1 MSVLVC
7 TLIIMSTGYAI
18 LTQVIK
24 VDGTVTVERDWDVK
38 ITGITD
44 GTPVGAAENEVA
56 PSYDATTASFSTLL
70 YNKGDS
76 MTYSVT
82 VENFGSWDAKLE
94 TITLT
99 DSNNPAVKF
108 TVSGVNEGDAL
119 PSGSTHVLT
128 VKVEYNSAF
137 TGELTNNIGTLTVSL
152 TYVQDDSSTVVPTP
166 PTPSENSVIYSRN
179 LLTYS
184 STNFSDETWKQENFI
199 WQGDNISKITGYTE
213 DYNTLNNSFFLKH
226 KRVDNQVESNELCF
240 IKDGLYCLKPNE
252 YETSKATL
260 TSVFGE
266 STCSLYGDAL
276 YCPEGT
282 FEVSINNAGYITVY
296 NTSGTEGCE
305 VHEDGSAECYL
316 NNGPDEGGA

>member
-56 PSYDATTASFSTLL
+56 PAYDATTASFSTLL

-76 MTYSVT
+76 MTYAVT
-82 VENFGSWDAKLE
+82 IENFGSWDAKLE

-108 TVSGVNEGDAL
+108 SVTGVNEGDAL

-128 VKVEYNSAF
+128 VKVEYNPAF
-137 TGELTNNIGTLTVSL
+137 TGEITDNVGTLTVNL
-152 TYVQDDSSTVVPTP
+152 TYVQDDSGSVVPTP
-166 PTPSENSVIYSRN
+166 PVSENSVVYSKN
-179 LLTYS
+179 VVY
-184 STNFSDETWKQENFI
+184 DETYIKV
-199 WQGDNISKITGYTE
+199 GDALDTITGSTE
-213 DYNTLNNSFFLKH
+213 DYTTLNSHAFLKH
-226 KRVDNQVESNELCF
+226 IINNGVVESNEVCF
-240 IKDGLYCLKPNE
+240 IINDVMNCLKPNE
-252 YETSKATL
+252 YETSK
-260 TSVFGE
+260 TSLNNIFGE
-266 STCSLYGDAL
+266 SKCTDNTDTYRCQSGGSYDEPLVNAYKPTVEYNPNSVNARGGD
-276 YCPEGT
+276 
-282 FEVSINNAGYITVY
+282 SNADCFVY
-296 NTSGTEGCE
+296 SN
-305 VHEDGSAECYL
+305 GSAKC
-316 NNGPDEGGA
+316 GPI